1 MQECLHTDALVT
13 SIISSE
19 AIHYAC
25 SSAVPVW
32 HTEDQ
37 AKLRVSDLSPMQ
49 GLKAGAVAGK
59 LAKLC
64 GGGGG
69 GKPNLATAG
78 GKDPSGIPAALEAAQ
93 QELRDQ
99 L

>member
-1 MQECLHTDALVT
+1 
-13 SIISSE
+13 
-19 AIHYAC
+19 
-25 SSAVPVW
+25 
-32 HTEDQ
+32 
-37 AKLRVSDLSPMQ
+37 MQ
-49 GLKAGAVAGK
+49 GLKAGTVAGK

-78 GKDPSGIPAALEAAQ
+78 GKDPSGIPAAIEAAR
-93 QELRDQ
+93 QELRSQ